1 MTASQLVLAI
11 DLDGTL
17 LADNDQIHPNDID
30 LIRQGLPFPIILAT
44 GRSLS
49 GVRRP
54 LLRNGLLRPESPVP
68 FAQVINNGALTFLPF
83 EQVWRHTLFDPALA
97 AQLAAVS
104 LRHPEATFLF
114 QSERDVFQV
123 GDTPAGRRAIEMYG
137 FAPIPLDLP
146 DAALPHF
153 SKLMCLSEQRPV
165 LDAVAADLSGLP
177 VHGNYSLS
185 NIYEATPL
193 GIDKA
198 SGLATLLPALGL
210 EKAFLL
216 AAGDGDNDAGM
227 FALAGCTF
235 APRHGREHI
244 RALATHVIDAHT
256 HGILGP
262 ILDRAADCLARV

>member
-1 MTASQLVLAI
+1 MTAPQLVLAV

-17 LADNDQIHPNDID
+17 LADNDLIHPNDID
-30 LIRQGLPFPIILAT
+30 LLRQGLPFPIILAT

-54 LLRNGLLRPESPVP
+54 LLRNGLLHPQSPVP
-68 FAQVINNGALTFLPF
+68 FPLVVHNGALTLLPN
-83 EQVWRHTLFDPALA
+83 EQVWRHTLFDPGLA

-114 QSERDVFQV
+114 QAEREVFQF
-123 GDTPAGRRAIEMYG
+123 GDTPAGRHAIEKYG
-137 FAPIPLDLP
+137 FVPIPLDLP
-146 DAALPHF
+146 GALLPAF
-153 SKLMCLSEQRPV
+153 SKMMCLSEQRPV
-165 LDAVAADLSGLP
+165 LDEVAAELAGLP

-210 EKAFLL
+210 EHALLL
-216 AAGDGDNDAGM
+216 AAGDGDNDTGM
-227 FALAGCTF
+227 FALAGCSF
-235 APRHGREHI
+235 APHHGREHI
-244 RALATHVIDAHT
+244 RGLATHVIDAQA

-262 ILDRAADCLARV
+262 ILDRAADCLARA